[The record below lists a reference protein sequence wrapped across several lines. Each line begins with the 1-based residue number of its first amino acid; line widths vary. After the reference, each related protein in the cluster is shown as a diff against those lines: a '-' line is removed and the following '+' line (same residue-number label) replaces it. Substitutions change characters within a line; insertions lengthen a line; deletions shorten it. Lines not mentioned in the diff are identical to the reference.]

1 MKRIIYFFAFALIL
15 GAYGR
20 AYAQID
26 SITTTCNSAIIYFDS
41 DFDTSQV
48 DISVFRD
55 TLIFEENFDNF
66 LSTQVNNSTPIGAA
80 GSLVTIPRSLT
91 QFPGCRAM
99 NLKVADS
106 GWYITG
112 GDSATFA
119 TPKMNIPQG
128 SIVKM
133 KVSPKSNSVRYVLIN
148 GVTDTIKK
156 HQDTISTILQSNCD
170 EVIIKKYNNSNI
182 TIDSLRIIT
191 PRQEIA
197 ETDRNRRGG
206 NLEIRNLSP
215 NTKYYIELSAK
226 QNAVSEQRNA
236 VSSAQKGVSATYCF
250 STLSKKEKVSS
261 QIESSNSV
269 KIAWTNSSGANP
281 TSLSLYKIENAADDL
296 LFSRIMSKS
305 SGSNFGLEI
314 FNPTG
319 RDICLGDY
327 QVRCFHAGNVT
338 ATGNYNLKY
347 VFSSEDTIH
356 RNDYIMLLGKIQ
368 ELSNYDNVCFP
379 TNNSNNAILAGND
392 GFILLKKDILGNYK
406 DTIDVFQMLDNSEL
420 QDNIRSFANTIL
432 TRKPTITNGVK
443 HNPTSIIPT
452 FGSQES
458 EWNSI
463 AFNADSLNSITFR
476 HKLNNPVTYT
486 LVGEGDYS
494 LNPGTC
500 ELLLTNLVAQSK
512 YLCILKSDSDTLAT
526 YTFSTGEIIESTTS
540 GDWNNVWGGNTI
552 PKECDK
558 VVVKKGHRVSVPEGC
573 VAKCSQLVLQEDYS
587 TAIMDA
593 NKSELN
599 IEGVLS
605 FDKAEVQ
612 ASFAKY
618 TDSTNGWNLF
628 GVPIDVRHCL
638 RKDIGDAFQRGDNDD
653 LYYLNEERCAW
664 IPYFEDMEDSNFFT
678 NSHGYLVAYHD
689 DKTLSFKGDLFLED
703 SLVLLS
709 NASFNAD
716 KYRGYHLVC
725 NPYPFSVNLNNFT
738 RNNVGGMWLL
748 NPSNGGYTPADHNSV
763 ESFVVP
769 PFSGVMTKVDSS
781 ENRLI
786 VKKNAASQTS
796 AKSVGR
802 KVEALKFKLN
812 SLGGD
817 DELRFYFRPE
827 ATNGYDSY
835 DTYKMFSVGSAPDLY
850 CSADM
855 GDLSVVAL
863 PYFEDSLHLQ
873 INLSA
878 KSSREMS
885 LYLYY
890 IDDVFE
896 SVELYDKKGEKL
908 YDFTKDSVY
917 VLNYN
922 VAEGVLT
929 YDLRLKHKPS
939 TFDKDDNEELK
950 FVQSRNRV
958 TITYPE
964 IIDEVTVYDASGKE
978 VVKTNERAFVLPNY
992 GCFVA
997 KVKSKGREFSTKLI
1011 GM

>member
-1 MKRIIYFFAFALIL
+1 MKRIIYFFAFALIW

-26 SITTTCNSAIIYFDS
+26 SITTTCNSAIIYFNS

-48 DISVFRD
+48 NISVFRD

-66 LSTQVNNSTPIGAA
+66 LSTQVTNVTPIGAA

-91 QFPGCRAM
+91 QFPDCRAM

-106 GWYITG
+106 GWCIIG
-112 GDSATFA
+112 ENSATFA

-133 KVSPKSNSVRYVLIN
+133 KVSPKSVRYVLIN
-148 GVTDTIKK
+148 GVTNTIQE
-156 HQDTISTILQSNCD
+156 QDAISTILQSNCD
-170 EVIIKKYNNSNI
+170 EVIVKRYNSNK
-182 TIDSLRIIT
+182 TLYIDSLRIIT

-236 VSSAQKGVSATYCF
+236 VSSAQKGVSTTYCF

-296 LFSRIMSKS
+296 LFSRIVSAPS
-305 SGSNFGLEI
+305 TFGLEI

-327 QVRCFHAGNVT
+327 QVGLFNNGNTDETGVN
-338 ATGNYNLKY
+338 ATIRYK
-347 VFSSEDTIH
+347 FSERDTIY
-356 RNDYIMLLGKIQ
+356 RDSYIMILKRLNG
-368 ELSNYDNVCFP
+368 LTDYAFPCFP
-379 TNNSNNAILAGND
+379 IVNGYCNTAGDDAFTLFKRDVN
-392 GFILLKKDILGNYK
+392 GNYK
-406 DTIDVFQMLDNSEL
+406 DTIDLFQKLYSTNGTIPVNYQNKIL
-420 QDNIRSFANTIL
+420 IRKPNIRS
-432 TRKPTITNGVK
+432 GVK
-443 HNPTSIIPT
+443 SNPQNVDNILV
-452 FGSQES
+452 
-458 EWNSI
+458 EWNINDFTSDNI
-463 AFNADSLNSITFR
+463 DFNSLQHCLSAPLRYDSIT
-476 HKLNNPVTYT
+476 TYP
-486 LVGEGDYS
+486 

-500 ELLLTNLVAQSK
+500 ELLLTNLDAQSK

-618 TDSTNGWNLF
+618 TDNTNGWNLF

-653 LYYLNEERCAW
+653 LYYLNEERYAW

-716 KYRGYHLVC
+716 KGQGYHLVC

-738 RNNVGGMWLL
+738 RNNVRGMWLL
-748 NPSNGGYTPADHNSV
+748 NPSNGGYTPADYNSV

-781 ENRLI
+781 ENRLT

-939 TFDKDDNEELK
+939 TFYKDDNEELK

-964 IIDEVTVYDASGKE
+964 IIDEVSVYDASGKE

>member
-20 AYAQID
+20 TYAQID

-66 LSTQVNNSTPIGAA
+66 LSTQVTNVTPIGAA

-182 TIDSLRIIT
+182 TIDSLRITT

-236 VSSAQKGVSATYCF
+236 VSAAQKGVSTNYCF

-296 LFSRIMSKS
+296 LFSRIVSAPS
-305 SGSNFGLEI
+305 TFGLEI

-356 RNDYIMLLGKIQ
+356 RNDYIMLLGTIK

-392 GFILLKKDILGNYK
+392 GFILLKKDILGNYR
-406 DTIDVFQMLDNSEL
+406 DTIDVFQKLSTTTNVEV
-420 QDNIRSFANTIL
+420 NIREYDNTIL

-558 VVVKKGHRVSVPEGC
+558 VVVKKGHRVYVPEGC

-628 GVPIDVRHCL
+628 GVPIDFRHCL

-653 LYYLNEERCAW
+653 LYYLNEERYAW

-738 RNNVGGMWLL
+738 CNNVGGMWLL

-769 PFSGVMTKVDSS
+769 PFSGVMTKVESS
-781 ENRLI
+781 ENRLT

-812 SLGGD
+812 SIGGD

-835 DTYKMFSVGSAPDLY
+835 DTYKMFSIGSAPDLY

>member
-66 LSTQVNNSTPIGAA
+66 LSSQVNNSTLIGAA
-80 GSLVTIPRSLT
+80 GSLVIIPRSLT

-156 HQDTISTILQSNCD
+156 QQNTISTILQSNCD
-170 EVIIKKYNNSNI
+170 EVIIKRYNSSTI

-236 VSSAQKGVSATYCF
+236 VSSAQKGVLATYCF

-296 LFSRIMSKS
+296 LFSRIVSAS
-305 SGSNFGLEI
+305 STFGLEI

-327 QVRCFHAGNVT
+327 QVRCFHAGNVN
-338 ATGNYNLKY
+338 AAENYNLQY
-347 VFSSEDTIH
+347 VFSNEDTIH

-379 TNNSNNAILAGND
+379 TGNINNAILAGND
-392 GFILLKKDILGNYK
+392 AYVLLKKDILGNYR
-406 DTIDVFQMLDNSEL
+406 DTIDVFQKLSTTTNVEV
-420 QDNIRSFANTIL
+420 NIREYDNTIL

-476 HKLNNPVTYT
+476 HKLNNPITYT
-486 LVGEGDYS
+486 LVGEGDYP
-494 LNPGTC
+494 LNSGTC

-526 YTFSTGEIIESTTS
+526 YTFSTGKIIESTMS
-540 GDWNNVWGGNTI
+540 GNWNNVWTGGVI

-573 VAKCSQLVLQEDYS
+573 VAKCSHLVLQEDYS
-587 TAIMDA
+587 TANMDD

-618 TDSTNGWNLF
+618 TANNNGWNLF
-628 GVPIDVRHCL
+628 GVPIDVRSCS
-638 RKDIGDAFQRGDNDD
+638 REDIANAFQRGDTDD
-653 LYYLNEERCAW
+653 LYYLNEERYAW
-664 IPYFEDMEDSNFFT
+664 IPYFEDLEDSNFFT

-703 SLVLLS
+703 SLVLLN
-709 NASFNAD
+709 NASYNDD
-716 KYRGYHLVC
+716 KGQGYHLVC
-725 NPYPFSVNLNNFT
+725 NPYPFSVSLDNFT

-748 NPSNGGYTPADHNSV
+748 DPASGGYTPADYNSA

-769 PFSGVMTKVDSS
+769 PFSGVMTKVNSG
-781 ENRLI
+781 ENRLV
-786 VKKNAASQTS
+786 VKKNASSQAS
-796 AKSVGR
+796 AKSAGG
-802 KVEALKFKLN
+802 KVEALKFRLN
-812 SLGGD
+812 SLGGS
-817 DELRFYFRPE
+817 DELRFYFRNE
-827 ATNGYDSY
+827 ATNAYDSY
-835 DTYKMFSVGSAPDLY
+835 DTYKMFSIGSAPDLY
-850 CSADM
+850 CSTDM
-855 GDLSVVAL
+855 EDLSIVAL
-863 PYFEDSLHLQ
+863 PCFEDTLHLQ

-878 KSSREMS
+878 KSDREMS

-896 SVELYDKKGEKL
+896 SVELYDKTGEL
-908 YDFTKDSVY
+908 VSDFAKDSVS

-922 VAEGVLT
+922 VAEGVST
-929 YDLRLKHKPS
+929 YDLRLKHKPT
-939 TFDKDDNEELK
+939 TFDQGDNEELR
-950 FVQSRNRV
+950 FVQEQNRV

>member
-99 NLKVADS
+99 NLKVAEVNGNDMALL
-106 GWYITG
+106 YN
-112 GDSATFA
+112 AKFA
-119 TPKMNIPQG
+119 TPHL
-128 SIVKM
+128 IVPAQSVLEM
-133 KVSPKSNSVRYVLIN
+133 KVLNKSTKTRSVKINSSTYFIPSA
-148 GVTDTIKK
+148 TKK
-156 HQDTISTILQSNCD
+156 SITHQFDNECD
-170 EVIIKKYNNSNI
+170 NVVIEINSN
-182 TIDSLRIIT
+182 TLYIDSLRIIT

-197 ETDRNRRGG
+197 ETDRNHRGG

-226 QNAVSEQRNA
+226 QNA

-327 QVRCFHAGNVT
+327 QVGLFNNGNT
-338 ATGNYNLKY
+338 DATGVNATIRYK
-347 VFSSEDTIH
+347 FSERDTIY
-356 RNDYIMLLGKIQ
+356 RDSYIMILKRLNG
-368 ELSNYDNVCFP
+368 LTDYAFPCFP
-379 TNNSNNAILAGND
+379 IVNGYCNTAGDDAFTLFKRDVN
-392 GFILLKKDILGNYK
+392 GNYK
-406 DTIDVFQMLDNSEL
+406 DTIDLFQKLYSTNGTIPVNYQNKIL
-420 QDNIRSFANTIL
+420 IRKPNIRS
-432 TRKPTITNGVK
+432 GVK
-443 HNPTSIIPT
+443 SNPQNVYNILV
-452 FGSQES
+452 
-458 EWNSI
+458 EWNINDFTSDNI
-463 AFNADSLNSITFR
+463 DFNSLQHCLSDPLRYDSIT
-476 HKLNNPVTYT
+476 TYP
-486 LVGEGDYS
+486 LDS
-494 LNPGTC
+494 GTC

-618 TDSTNGWNLF
+618 TDNTNGWNLF

-653 LYYLNEERCAW
+653 LYYLNEERYAW

-709 NASFNAD
+709 NASFNPD
-716 KYRGYHLVC
+716 KGQGYHLVC
-725 NPYPFSVNLNNFT
+725 NPYPFSVNLNNFIC
-738 RNNVGGMWLL
+738 NNVGGMWLL
-748 NPSNGGYTPADHNSV
+748 NPSNGGYTPTDYNSV

-781 ENRLI
+781 ENRLT

-835 DTYKMFSVGSAPDLY
+835 DTYKMFSIGSAPDLY

>member
-26 SITTTCNSAIIYFDS
+26 SITTTCNSAIIYFNS

-66 LSTQVNNSTPIGAA
+66 LSTQVNNATPIGAA

-99 NLKVADS
+99 NLKVTEVNGNDMALL
-106 GWYITG
+106 YN
-112 GDSATFA
+112 AKFA
-119 TPKMNIPQG
+119 TPHL
-128 SIVKM
+128 IVPAQSVLEM
-133 KVSPKSNSVRYVLIN
+133 KVLNKSTKTSSVKINSSTYFIPSA
-148 GVTDTIKK
+148 TKK
-156 HQDTISTILQSNCD
+156 SITHQFDNECD
-170 EVIIKKYNNSNI
+170 NVVIEINSN
-182 TIDSLRIIT
+182 TLYIDSLRIIT

-197 ETDRNRRGG
+197 ETDRNHRGG

-236 VSSAQKGVSATYCF
+236 VSSAQKGVSTTYCF

-327 QVRCFHAGNVT
+327 QVGLFHNGNT
-338 ATGNYNLKY
+338 DATGVNATIRYK
-347 VFSSEDTIH
+347 FSERDTIY
-356 RNDYIMLLGKIQ
+356 RDSYIMILKGLNG
-368 ELSNYDNVCFP
+368 LTDYAFPCFP
-379 TNNSNNAILAGND
+379 IVNGYCNTAGDDAFTLFKRDVN
-392 GFILLKKDILGNYK
+392 GNYK
-406 DTIDVFQMLDNSEL
+406 DTIDLFQKLYSTNGTIPVNYQNKIL
-420 QDNIRSFANTIL
+420 IRKPNIRS
-432 TRKPTITNGVK
+432 GVK
-443 HNPTSIIPT
+443 SNPQNVDNILV
-452 FGSQES
+452 
-458 EWNSI
+458 EWNINDFTSDNI
-463 AFNADSLNSITFR
+463 DFNSLQHCLSDPLRYDSIT
-476 HKLNNPVTYT
+476 T
-486 LVGEGDYS
+486 YS
-494 LNPGTC
+494 LDSGTC
-500 ELLLTNLVAQSK
+500 ELLLTNLDAQSK

-618 TDSTNGWNLF
+618 TDNTNGWNLF

-653 LYYLNEERCAW
+653 LYYLNEERYAW

-716 KYRGYHLVC
+716 KGRGYHLVC
-725 NPYPFSVNLNNFT
+725 NPYPFSINLNNFT
-738 RNNVGGMWLL
+738 CNNVEGMWLL

-769 PFSGVMTKVDSS
+769 PFSGVMTKVESS
-781 ENRLI
+781 ENRLT
-786 VKKNAASQTS
+786 VNKNAVSQTS

-812 SLGGD
+812 SIGGD

-835 DTYKMFSVGSAPDLY
+835 DTYKMFSIGSAPDLY

-890 IDDVFE
+890 IDGVFE

-922 VAEGVLT
+922 VAEGLLT

>member
-1 MKRIIYFFAFALIL
+1 
-15 GAYGR
+15 
-20 AYAQID
+20 
-26 SITTTCNSAIIYFDS
+26 
-41 DFDTSQV
+41 
-48 DISVFRD
+48 
-55 TLIFEENFDNF
+55 
-66 LSTQVNNSTPIGAA
+66 
-80 GSLVTIPRSLT
+80 
-91 QFPGCRAM
+91 
-99 NLKVADS
+99 
-106 GWYITG
+106 
-112 GDSATFA
+112 
-119 TPKMNIPQG
+119 
-128 SIVKM
+128 
-133 KVSPKSNSVRYVLIN
+133 
-148 GVTDTIKK
+148 
-156 HQDTISTILQSNCD
+156 
-170 EVIIKKYNNSNI
+170 
-182 TIDSLRIIT
+182 
-191 PRQEIA
+191 
-197 ETDRNRRGG
+197 
-206 NLEIRNLSP
+206 
-215 NTKYYIELSAK
+215 
-226 QNAVSEQRNA
+226 
-236 VSSAQKGVSATYCF
+236 
-250 STLSKKEKVSS
+250 
-261 QIESSNSV
+261 
-269 KIAWTNSSGANP
+269 
-281 TSLSLYKIENAADDL
+281 
-296 LFSRIMSKS
+296 
-305 SGSNFGLEI
+305 
-314 FNPTG
+314 
-319 RDICLGDY
+319 
-327 QVRCFHAGNVT
+327 
-338 ATGNYNLKY
+338 
-347 VFSSEDTIH
+347 
-356 RNDYIMLLGKIQ
+356 
-368 ELSNYDNVCFP
+368 
-379 TNNSNNAILAGND
+379 
-392 GFILLKKDILGNYK
+392 
-406 DTIDVFQMLDNSEL
+406 
-420 QDNIRSFANTIL
+420 
-432 TRKPTITNGVK
+432 
-443 HNPTSIIPT
+443 
-452 FGSQES
+452 
-458 EWNSI
+458 
-463 AFNADSLNSITFR
+463 
-476 HKLNNPVTYT
+476 
-486 LVGEGDYS
+486 
-494 LNPGTC
+494 
-500 ELLLTNLVAQSK
+500 
-512 YLCILKSDSDTLAT
+512 
-526 YTFSTGEIIESTTS
+526 
-540 GDWNNVWGGNTI
+540 GNTI

-618 TDSTNGWNLF
+618 TDNTNGWNLF

-653 LYYLNEERCAW
+653 LYYLNEERYAW

-716 KYRGYHLVC
+716 KGRGYHLVC

-748 NPSNGGYTPADHNSV
+748 NPSNGGYTPADYNFV

-781 ENRLI
+781 ENKLT

-812 SLGGD
+812 SIGGD

>member
-1 MKRIIYFFAFALIL
+1 M
-15 GAYGR
+15 
-20 AYAQID
+20 
-26 SITTTCNSAIIYFDS
+26 
-41 DFDTSQV
+41 
-48 DISVFRD
+48 
-55 TLIFEENFDNF
+55 
-66 LSTQVNNSTPIGAA
+66 
-80 GSLVTIPRSLT
+80 
-91 QFPGCRAM
+91 
-99 NLKVADS
+99 
-106 GWYITG
+106 
-112 GDSATFA
+112 
-119 TPKMNIPQG
+119 
-128 SIVKM
+128 
-133 KVSPKSNSVRYVLIN
+133 
-148 GVTDTIKK
+148 
-156 HQDTISTILQSNCD
+156 
-170 EVIIKKYNNSNI
+170 
-182 TIDSLRIIT
+182 
-191 PRQEIA
+191 
-197 ETDRNRRGG
+197 
-206 NLEIRNLSP
+206 EIRNLSP

-236 VSSAQKGVSATYCF
+236 VSAAQKGVSTIYCF

-296 LFSRIMSKS
+296 LFSRIVSAS
-305 SGSNFGLEI
+305 STFGLEI

-368 ELSNYDNVCFP
+368 ELNNYDNVCFP
-379 TNNSNNAILAGND
+379 TDNSNSAILGGND
-392 GFILLKKDILGNYK
+392 GFILLKKDILGNYR
-406 DTIDVFQMLDNSEL
+406 DTIDVFQKLSTTTNVTT
-420 QDNIRSFANTIL
+420 NIREYKNTIL
-432 TRKPTITNGVK
+432 TRKPNITNGVK

-452 FGSQES
+452 FGSQKS

-486 LVGEGDYS
+486 LVGEGDYP
-494 LNPGTC
+494 LNSGTC
-500 ELLLTNLVAQSK
+500 ELLLTNLDAQSK
-512 YLCILKSDSDTLAT
+512 YLCILKSGSDTLAT
-526 YTFSTGEIIESTTS
+526 YTFSTGKIIESTTS
-540 GDWNNVWGGNTI
+540 GDWNNVWSEGVI

-573 VAKCSQLVLQEDYS
+573 VAKCSHLVLQEDYS
-587 TAIMDA
+587 TASMDD

-618 TDSTNGWNLF
+618 TTNTNGWNLF
-628 GVPIDVRHCL
+628 GVPIDVRSCS
-638 RKDIGDAFQRGDNDD
+638 REDIANAFQRGDTDD
-653 LYYLNEERCAW
+653 LYYLNEERYAW
-664 IPYFEDMEDSNFFT
+664 IPYFEDLEDSNFFT

-703 SLVLLS
+703 SLVLLN
-709 NASFNAD
+709 NASYNAD
-716 KYRGYHLVC
+716 KGQGYHLVC

-748 NPSNGGYTPADHNSV
+748 NPSNGGYTAADYNSV

-781 ENRLI
+781 KNRLT

-850 CSADM
+850 CSANM

-896 SVELYDKKGEKL
+896 SVELYDKTGEKL

-922 VAEGVLT
+922 VAEGLLT

-964 IIDEVTVYDASGKE
+964 IIDEVSVYDASGKE

>member
-41 DFDTSQV
+41 NFDTSQV

-66 LSTQVNNSTPIGAA
+66 LSTQLNNSTPIGAA

-106 GWYITG
+106 GWCIIEES
-112 GDSATFA
+112 SATFA

-133 KVSPKSNSVRYVLIN
+133 KVSPDSESVRYVLIN
-148 GVTDTIKK
+148 GVTDTIQEG
-156 HQDTISTILQSNCD
+156 QDTISTILQSNCD
-170 EVIIKKYNNSNI
+170 EVIIKRYNSSNI
-182 TIDSLRIIT
+182 TIDSLRIIS

-296 LFSRIMSKS
+296 LFSRIVSAS
-305 SGSNFGLEI
+305 STFGLEI

-327 QVRCFHAGNVT
+327 QVRCFHAGNVN
-338 ATGNYNLKY
+338 AAENYNLKY
-347 VFSSEDTIH
+347 VFSNEDTIH

-379 TNNSNNAILAGND
+379 TGNINNAILGGND
-392 GFILLKKDILGNYK
+392 AYILLKKDILGNYR
-406 DTIDVFQMLDNSEL
+406 DTIDVFQKLSTTTNVDV
-420 QDNIRSFANTIL
+420 NIRKYDNTIL
-432 TRKPTITNGVK
+432 TRKPNITNGVK
-443 HNPTSIIPT
+443 HNPTSIIPMFKKT
-452 FGSQES
+452 TS
-458 EWNSI
+458 EWDSI
-463 AFNADSLNSITFR
+463 KFNAGNLNSITFR
-476 HKLNNPVTYT
+476 HKLNNPITYT

-500 ELLLTNLVAQSK
+500 ELLLTNLDAQSK

-540 GDWNNVWGGNTI
+540 GDWNNIWGGNTI

-587 TAIMDA
+587 TAIMDT

-653 LYYLNEERCAW
+653 LYYLNEERYAW

-716 KYRGYHLVC
+716 KGQGYHLVC

-748 NPSNGGYTPADHNSV
+748 DPSNGGYTPTDHNSV

-850 CSADM
+850 CSANM
-855 GDLSVVAL
+855 RDLSVVAL

-939 TFDKDDNEELK
+939 IFDKYDNEELK

>member
-66 LSTQVNNSTPIGAA
+66 LSSQVNNSTLIGAA

-99 NLKVADS
+99 NLKVAEVNGNDMALLS
-106 GWYITG
+106 N
-112 GDSATFA
+112 AKFA
-119 TPKMNIPQG
+119 TPHL
-128 SIVKM
+128 IVPAQSVLEM
-133 KVSPKSNSVRYVLIN
+133 KVQSDNTNSVKIN
-148 GVTDTIKK
+148 SSTYSITSDTKSIT
-156 HQDTISTILQSNCD
+156 HPFDNECD
-170 EVIIKKYNNSNI
+170 SVVIERHSSYNLY
-182 TIDSLRIIT
+182 IDSLRIIS

-236 VSSAQKGVSATYCF
+236 VSSAQKGVSTIYCF

-296 LFSRIMSKS
+296 LFSRIVSAS
-305 SGSNFGLEI
+305 STFGLEI

-368 ELSNYDNVCFP
+368 ELNNYDNVCFP
-379 TNNSNNAILAGND
+379 TDNSNSAILGGND
-392 GFILLKKDILGNYK
+392 GFILLKKDILGNYR
-406 DTIDVFQMLDNSEL
+406 DTIDVFQKLSTTTNVEV
-420 QDNIRSFANTIL
+420 NIREYKNTIL
-432 TRKPTITNGVK
+432 TRKPNITNGVK

-452 FGSQES
+452 FGSQKS

-463 AFNADSLNSITFR
+463 AFKADNLNSITFR
-476 HKLNNPVTYT
+476 HKLNNPITYT

-494 LNPGTC
+494 LNSGTC
-500 ELLLTNLVAQSK
+500 ELLLTDLATQSK

-618 TDSTNGWNLF
+618 TDNTNGWNLF

-653 LYYLNEERCAW
+653 LYYLNEERYAW

-709 NASFNAD
+709 NASFNAS
-716 KYRGYHLVC
+716 KGQGYHLVC

-748 NPSNGGYTPADHNSV
+748 DPSNGGYTAADYNSV

-769 PFSGVMTKVDSS
+769 PFSGVMTKVNSS
-781 ENRLI
+781 ENRLT
-786 VKKNAASQTS
+786 VNKNAASQTS

-835 DTYKMFSVGSAPDLY
+835 DTYKMFSIGSAPDLY

-950 FVQSRNRV
+950 FVQSRNKV

-964 IIDEVTVYDASGKE
+964 IIDEVSVYDASGKE

>member
-26 SITTTCNSAIIYFDS
+26 SITTTCNSAIIYFNS

-66 LSTQVNNSTPIGAA
+66 LSTQVTNATPIGAA

-99 NLKVADS
+99 NLKVEEVNGNDMAFLS
-106 GWYITG
+106 N
-112 GDSATFA
+112 AKFA
-119 TPKMNIPQG
+119 TPHL
-128 SIVKM
+128 IVPAQSVLEM
-133 KVSPKSNSVRYVLIN
+133 KV
-148 GVTDTIKK
+148 
-156 HQDTISTILQSNCD
+156 QSN
-170 EVIIKKYNNSNI
+170 YNNSIQINNI
-182 TIDSLRIIT
+182 TYSNTKYTNKITHQFNNECDSVVIEGHSSYNLYIDSLRIIS

-236 VSSAQKGVSATYCF
+236 VSSAQKGVSTTYCF

-296 LFSRIMSKS
+296 LFSRIVSAS
-305 SGSNFGLEI
+305 STFGLEI

-327 QVRCFHAGNVT
+327 QVGLFHNGNT
-338 ATGNYNLKY
+338 DATGVNATIRYK
-347 VFSSEDTIH
+347 FSERDTIY
-356 RNDYIMLLGKIQ
+356 RDSYIMILKRLNG
-368 ELSNYDNVCFP
+368 LTDYAFPCFP
-379 TNNSNNAILAGND
+379 IVNGYCNTAGDDAFTLFKRDVN
-392 GFILLKKDILGNYK
+392 GNYK
-406 DTIDVFQMLDNSEL
+406 DTIDLFQKLYSTNGTIPVNYQNKIL
-420 QDNIRSFANTIL
+420 IRKPNIRS
-432 TRKPTITNGVK
+432 GVK
-443 HNPTSIIPT
+443 SNPQNVDNILV
-452 FGSQES
+452 
-458 EWNSI
+458 EWNINDFTSDNIDFNSLQHCLSAPLRYDSI
-463 AFNADSLNSITFR
+463 TTYPLNSGTF
-476 HKLNNPVTYT
+476 
-486 LVGEGDYS
+486 
-494 LNPGTC
+494 
-500 ELLLTNLVAQSK
+500 ELLLTDLAAQSK

-618 TDSTNGWNLF
+618 TDNTNGWNLF

-653 LYYLNEERCAW
+653 LYYLNEERSAW

-703 SLVLLS
+703 SLVLLN

-716 KYRGYHLVC
+716 KGQGYHLVC
-725 NPYPFSVNLNNFT
+725 NPYPFSVNLNNFIC
-738 RNNVGGMWLL
+738 NNVGGMWLL
-748 NPSNGGYTPADHNSV
+748 NPSSGGYTPTDHNSA

-769 PFSGVMTKVDSS
+769 PFSGVMTKAESS

-835 DTYKMFSVGSAPDLY
+835 DTYKMFSIGSAPDLY

>member
-99 NLKVADS
+99 NLKVEEVNGNDMALL
-106 GWYITG
+106 YN
-112 GDSATFA
+112 AKFA
-119 TPKMNIPQG
+119 TPHL
-128 SIVKM
+128 IVPAQSVLEM
-133 KVSPKSNSVRYVLIN
+133 KVQSIKTNSVKIN
-148 GVTDTIKK
+148 SSTYSIPSATKK
-156 HQDTISTILQSNCD
+156 SITHQFNNECD
-170 EVIIKKYNNSNI
+170 SVVIEGHSSHNLY
-182 TIDSLRIIT
+182 IDSLRIIT

-236 VSSAQKGVSATYCF
+236 VSSAQKGVSTTYCF

-296 LFSRIMSKS
+296 LFSRIVSAS
-305 SGSNFGLEI
+305 STFGLEI

-327 QVRCFHAGNVT
+327 QVGLFNNGNT
-338 ATGNYNLKY
+338 DATGVNATIRYK
-347 VFSSEDTIH
+347 FSERDTIY
-356 RNDYIMLLGKIQ
+356 RDSYIMILKRLNG
-368 ELSNYDNVCFP
+368 LTDYAFPCFP
-379 TNNSNNAILAGND
+379 IVNGYCNTAGDDAFTLFKRDVN
-392 GFILLKKDILGNYK
+392 GNYK
-406 DTIDVFQMLDNSEL
+406 DTIDLFQKLYSTNGTIPVNYQNKIL
-420 QDNIRSFANTIL
+420 IRKPNIRSGVTSNPQNVDNIL
-432 TRKPTITNGVK
+432 A
-443 HNPTSIIPT
+443 
-452 FGSQES
+452 
-458 EWNSI
+458 EWNINDFTSDNIDFNSLQHCLSAPLRYDSI
-463 AFNADSLNSITFR
+463 TTYSLNS
-476 HKLNNPVTYT
+476 
-486 LVGEGDYS
+486 
-494 LNPGTC
+494 GTC
-500 ELLLTNLVAQSK
+500 ELLLTDLATQSK

-618 TDSTNGWNLF
+618 TDNTNGWNLF

-653 LYYLNEERCAW
+653 LYYLNEERYAW

-716 KYRGYHLVC
+716 KGQGYHLVC

-748 NPSNGGYTPADHNSV
+748 NPSNGGYTPTDHNSV

-781 ENRLI
+781 ENRLT

-835 DTYKMFSVGSAPDLY
+835 DTYKMFSIGSAPDLY

>member
-26 SITTTCNSAIIYFDS
+26 SITTACNSAIIYFDS
-41 DFDTSQV
+41 NFDASQT

-106 GWYITG
+106 GWCIIEEN
-112 GDSATFA
+112 SATFA

-133 KVSPKSNSVRYVLIN
+133 KVSPNSSSKQYVLIN
-148 GVTDTIKK
+148 GVRDTIQKK
-156 HQDTISTILQSNCD
+156 QDTISNILQSNCD
-170 EVIIKKYNNSNI
+170 EVIIKYSNKAI
-182 TIDSLRIIT
+182 YIDSLRIIS

-197 ETDRNRRGG
+197 EDDRNLRGG
-206 NLEIRNLSP
+206 NLELQNLSP

-236 VSSAQKGVSATYCF
+236 VSSEQKGVLATYCF

-261 QIESSNSV
+261 QIESPTSV
-269 KIAWTNSSGANP
+269 RLAWTNSSGANP
-281 TSLSLYKIENAADDL
+281 TSMSLYKIENAADDL
-296 LFSRIMSKS
+296 LFSRIMTKS

-327 QVRCFHAGNVT
+327 QVGLFDNGNT
-338 ATGNYNLKY
+338 NATGTYYTLRYK
-347 VFSSEDTIH
+347 FSEKDTIY
-356 RNDYIMLLGKIQ
+356 RDSYVMILKTLTGLTDYAFT
-368 ELSNYDNVCFP
+368 CFP
-379 TNNSNNAILAGND
+379 IISGICNAGGND
-392 GFILLKKDILGNYK
+392 AFALFKRDTNGDYK
-406 DTIDVFQMLDNSEL
+406 DTIDLFQKLYSTNGTIPANYQNKILIRNPDIISGVKSNP
-420 QDNIRSFANTIL
+420 QNVDNIL
-432 TRKPTITNGVK
+432 
-443 HNPTSIIPT
+443 
-452 FGSQES
+452 S
-458 EWNSI
+458 EWNITDFTSDNIDFNSLQHCLSSPLRYDSI
-463 AFNADSLNSITFR
+463 RS
-476 HKLNNPVTYT
+476 
-486 LVGEGDYS
+486 YS
-494 LNPGTC
+494 LGSETC
-500 ELLLTNLVAQSK
+500 ELLLSDLSPQSK
-512 YLCILKSDSDTLAT
+512 YLCILKSGSDTLAT
-526 YTFSTGEIIESTTS
+526 YTFSTGKIIESTTS
-540 GDWNNVWGGNTI
+540 GDWNNVWSEGVI

-573 VAKCSQLVLQEDYS
+573 VAKCSHLVLQEDYS
-587 TAIMDA
+587 TASMDD

-618 TDSTNGWNLF
+618 TTNTNGWNLF
-628 GVPIDVRHCL
+628 GVPIDVRSCS
-638 RKDIGDAFQRGDNDD
+638 REDIANAFQRGDTDD
-653 LYYLNEERCAW
+653 LYYLNEERYAW
-664 IPYFEDMEDSNFFT
+664 IPYFEDLEDSNFFT

-703 SLVLLS
+703 SLVLLN
-709 NASFNAD
+709 NASYNAD
-716 KYRGYHLVC
+716 KGQGYHLVC
-725 NPYPFSVNLNNFT
+725 NPYPFSVSLDNFT

-748 NPSNGGYTPADHNSV
+748 DPSSGGYTPTDYNSV

-769 PFSGVMTKVDSS
+769 PFSGVMTKVNNG
-781 ENRLI
+781 ENRLM

-796 AKSVGR
+796 AKSTGR
-802 KVEALKFKLN
+802 KVEALKFRLN
-812 SLGGD
+812 SLGGS

-827 ATNGYDSY
+827 AINGYDSY
-835 DTYKMFSVGSAPDLY
+835 DTYKMFSIGSAPDLY
-850 CSADM
+850 CSTDM
-855 GDLSVVAL
+855 EDLSVVAL
-863 PYFEDSLHLQ
+863 PCFEDTLHLQ

-878 KSSREMS
+878 KSDREMS

-896 SVELYDKKGEKL
+896 SVELYDKTGEL
-908 YDFTKDSVY
+908 VSDFAKDSVY
-917 VLNYN
+917 VLDYN
-922 VAEGVLT
+922 VAEGVST

-939 TFDKDDNEELK
+939 TFYKDDNEELK

-964 IIDEVTVYDASGKE
+964 IIDEVSVYDASGKE

>member
-99 NLKVADS
+99 NLKVAEVNGNDMALL
-106 GWYITG
+106 YN
-112 GDSATFA
+112 AKFA
-119 TPKMNIPQG
+119 TPHL
-128 SIVKM
+128 IVPAQSVLEM
-133 KVSPKSNSVRYVLIN
+133 KVQSIKTNSVKIN
-148 GVTDTIKK
+148 S
-156 HQDTISTILQSNCD
+156 STYSITSATKSITHPFDNECD
-170 EVIIKKYNNSNI
+170 SVVIEINSNK
-182 TIDSLRIIT
+182 TLYIDSLRITT

-236 VSSAQKGVSATYCF
+236 VSAAQKGVSATYCF

-327 QVRCFHAGNVT
+327 QVGLFNNGNT
-338 ATGNYNLKY
+338 DATGVNATIRYK
-347 VFSSEDTIH
+347 FSERDTIY
-356 RNDYIMLLGKIQ
+356 RDSYIMILKGLNG
-368 ELSNYDNVCFP
+368 LTDYAFPCFP
-379 TNNSNNAILAGND
+379 IVNGYCNTAGDDAFTLFKRDVN
-392 GFILLKKDILGNYK
+392 GNYK
-406 DTIDVFQMLDNSEL
+406 DTIDLFQKLYSTNGTIPVNYQNKIL
-420 QDNIRSFANTIL
+420 IRKPNIRS
-432 TRKPTITNGVK
+432 GVK
-443 HNPTSIIPT
+443 SNPQNVYNILV
-452 FGSQES
+452 
-458 EWNSI
+458 EWNINDFTSDNI
-463 AFNADSLNSITFR
+463 DFNSLQHCLSAPLRYDSIT
-476 HKLNNPVTYT
+476 TYP
-486 LVGEGDYS
+486 

-653 LYYLNEERCAW
+653 LYYLNEERYAW

-716 KYRGYHLVC
+716 KGRGYHLVC

-748 NPSNGGYTPADHNSV
+748 DPSNGGYTPTDYNSV

-781 ENRLI
+781 ENRLT

-835 DTYKMFSVGSAPDLY
+835 DTYKMFSIGSAPDLY

-939 TFDKDDNEELK
+939 TFDKGDNEELK

>member
-66 LSTQVNNSTPIGAA
+66 LSMQVNNSTPIGAA

-99 NLKVADS
+99 NLKVANS
-106 GWYITG
+106 GWCIIG
-112 GDSATFA
+112 ENSATFA

-148 GVTDTIKK
+148 GVTYKIQKG
-156 HQDTISTILQSNCD
+156 QDTISTILQSNCD
-170 EVIIKKYNNSNI
+170 EVIIERYNSSNI
-182 TIDSLRIIT
+182 TIDSLRIIS

-197 ETDRNRRGG
+197 ETDRNHRGG

-236 VSSAQKGVSATYCF
+236 VSSSQKGVSATYCF

-296 LFSRIMSKS
+296 LFSRIVSAS
-305 SGSNFGLEI
+305 STFGLEI

-327 QVRCFHAGNVT
+327 QVGLFNNGNTDETGVN
-338 ATGNYNLKY
+338 ATIRYK
-347 VFSSEDTIH
+347 FSERDTIY
-356 RNDYIMLLGKIQ
+356 RDSYIMILKRLNG
-368 ELSNYDNVCFP
+368 LTDYAFPCFP
-379 TNNSNNAILAGND
+379 IVNGYCNTAGDDAFTLFKRDVN
-392 GFILLKKDILGNYK
+392 GNYK
-406 DTIDVFQMLDNSEL
+406 DTIDLFQKLYSTNGTIPVNYQNKIL
-420 QDNIRSFANTIL
+420 IRKPNIRSGVTSNPQNVDNIL
-432 TRKPTITNGVK
+432 A
-443 HNPTSIIPT
+443 
-452 FGSQES
+452 
-458 EWNSI
+458 EWNINDFTSDNI
-463 AFNADSLNSITFR
+463 DFNSLQHCLSDPLRYDSIT
-476 HKLNNPVTYT
+476 T
-486 LVGEGDYS
+486 YS
-494 LNPGTC
+494 LDSGTC
-500 ELLLTNLVAQSK
+500 ELLLTNLDAQSK

-540 GDWNNVWGGNTI
+540 GDWNNVWSGNTI

-653 LYYLNEERCAW
+653 LYYLNEERYAW

-703 SLVLLS
+703 SLVLLN

-716 KYRGYHLVC
+716 KGQGYHLVC

-748 NPSNGGYTPADHNSV
+748 NPSNGGYTPADYNFV

-769 PFSGVMTKVDSS
+769 PFSGVMTRVNSS
-781 ENRLI
+781 ENRLM

-835 DTYKMFSVGSAPDLY
+835 DTYKMFSIGSAPDLY
-850 CSADM
+850 CSADI

-978 VVKTNERAFVLPNY
+978 VVKTNERTFVLPNY

>member
-66 LSTQVNNSTPIGAA
+66 LSRQVTNATPIGAA

-99 NLKVADS
+99 NLKVTEVNGNDMALLS
-106 GWYITG
+106 N
-112 GDSATFA
+112 AKFA
-119 TPKMNIPQG
+119 TPHL
-128 SIVKM
+128 IVPAQSVLEM
-133 KVSPKSNSVRYVLIN
+133 KV
-148 GVTDTIKK
+148 
-156 HQDTISTILQSNCD
+156 QSNY
-170 EVIIKKYNNSNI
+170 KNSIQINNI
-182 TIDSLRIIT
+182 TYSNKKSTKKITHQFNNECDSVVIEGHSSNNLYIDSLRIIS

-197 ETDRNRRGG
+197 ETDRNLRGG
-206 NLEIRNLSP
+206 NLELQNLSP

-236 VSSAQKGVSATYCF
+236 VSSEQKGVLATYCF
-250 STLSKKEKVSS
+250 STRSKKEKVSS
-261 QIESSNSV
+261 QIESSTSV
-269 KIAWTNSSGANP
+269 KLAWTNSSGANP
-281 TSLSLYKIENAADDL
+281 TSMSLYKIENAADDL
-296 LFSRIMSKS
+296 LFSRIVSAS
-305 SGSNFGLEI
+305 STFGLEI

-327 QVRCFHAGNVT
+327 QFIAFNFGYFAT
-338 ATGNYNLKY
+338 TGNNSKLVYS
-347 VFSSEDTIH
+347 FSTQDTIH
-356 RNDYIMLLGKIQ
+356 RDSYTMLLGKIDG
-368 ELSNYDNVCFP
+368 LSNYQNICFP
-379 TNNSNNAILAGND
+379 TGYTNIAILAGND
-392 GFILLKKDILGNYK
+392 AYVLLKKDILGNYK
-406 DTIDVFQMLDNSEL
+406 DTIDVFQMLDNNNEAT
-420 QDNIRSFANTIL
+420 DNIRSFSNIIL
-432 TRKPTITNGVK
+432 TRKPAITNGVK
-443 HNPTSIIPT
+443 HNPTSIIPI
-452 FGSQES
+452 FGTEES
-458 EWNSI
+458 EWDTI
-463 AFNADSLNSITFR
+463 TFNADSLNSITFR

-494 LNPGTC
+494 LGSETC
-500 ELLLTNLVAQSK
+500 ELLLSDLSPQSK
-512 YLCILKSDSDTLAT
+512 YLCILKSGSDTLAT
-526 YTFSTGEIIESTTS
+526 YTFSTGKIIESTMS
-540 GDWNNVWGGNTI
+540 GNWNNVWTGGVI

-573 VAKCSQLVLQEDYS
+573 VAKCSHLVLQEDYS
-587 TAIMDA
+587 TANMDD

-618 TDSTNGWNLF
+618 TANNNGWNLF
-628 GVPIDVRHCL
+628 GVPIDVRSCS
-638 RKDIGDAFQRGDNDD
+638 REDIANAFQRGDTDD
-653 LYYLNEERCAW
+653 LYYLNEERYAW
-664 IPYFEDMEDSNFFT
+664 IPYFEDLEDSNFFT

-703 SLVLLS
+703 SLVLLN
-709 NASFNAD
+709 NASYNDD
-716 KYRGYHLVC
+716 KGQGYHLVC
-725 NPYPFSVNLNNFT
+725 NPYPFSVSLDNFT

-748 NPSNGGYTPADHNSV
+748 NPSNGGYIPADCNSA

-769 PFSGVMTKVDSS
+769 PFSGVMTKVNSS

-835 DTYKMFSVGSAPDLY
+835 DTYKMFSIGSAPDLY

>member
-15 GAYGR
+15 GTYGR

-26 SITTTCNSAIIYFDS
+26 SITTTCNSAIIYFNS

-66 LSTQVNNSTPIGAA
+66 LSTQVTNATPIGAA
-80 GSLVTIPRSLT
+80 GSLVIIPRSLT

-106 GWYITG
+106 GWCIIG
-112 GDSATFA
+112 ENSATFA

-133 KVSPKSNSVRYVLIN
+133 KVSPDSESVRYVLIN
-148 GVTDTIKK
+148 GVTDTIQEG
-156 HQDTISTILQSNCD
+156 QDTISTILQSNCD
-170 EVIIKKYNNSNI
+170 EVIIKKRYNSGTI
-182 TIDSLRIIT
+182 TIDSLRIIS

-236 VSSAQKGVSATYCF
+236 VSSAQKGVLATYCF

-296 LFSRIMSKS
+296 LFSRIVSAPS
-305 SGSNFGLEI
+305 TFGLEI

-327 QVRCFHAGNVT
+327 QFIAFNFGYFASAIKLV
-338 ATGNYNLKY
+338 YS
-347 VFSSEDTIH
+347 FSTQDTIH
-356 RNDYIMLLGKIQ
+356 RDSYIMLLGKIDS
-368 ELSNYDNVCFP
+368 LSNYQNICFP
-379 TNNSNNAILAGND
+379 TINNNAIFAGND

-406 DTIDVFQMLDNSEL
+406 DTIDVFQMLDNSESK
-420 QDNIRSFANTIL
+420 DNIRPFSNTIL
-432 TRKPTITNGVK
+432 TRKPNITNGVK
-443 HNPTSIIPT
+443 HNPTSIIPMFKKT
-452 FGSQES
+452 TS
-458 EWNSI
+458 EWDSI
-463 AFNADSLNSITFR
+463 KFNAGNLNSITFK
-476 HKLNNPVTYT
+476 HKLNNPITYT
-486 LVGEGDYS
+486 LVGEGDYP
-494 LNPGTC
+494 LNSGTC
-500 ELLLTNLVAQSK
+500 ELLLTNLDAQSK
-512 YLCILKSDSDTLAT
+512 YLCILKSGSDTLAT
-526 YTFSTGEIIESTTS
+526 YTFSTGKIIESTMS
-540 GDWNNVWGGNTI
+540 GNWNNVWTGGVI

-573 VAKCSQLVLQEDYS
+573 VAKCSHLVLQEDYS
-587 TAIMDA
+587 TASMDD

-618 TDSTNGWNLF
+618 TANNNGWNLF
-628 GVPIDVRHCL
+628 GVPIDVRSCS
-638 RKDIGDAFQRGDNDD
+638 REDIANAFQRGDTDD
-653 LYYLNEERCAW
+653 LYYLNEERYAW
-664 IPYFEDMEDSNFFT
+664 IPYFEDLEDSNFFT

-689 DKTLSFKGDLFLED
+689 DKTLSFKGDLFLEN
-703 SLVLLS
+703 SLVLLN
-709 NASFNAD
+709 NASYNAD
-716 KYRGYHLVC
+716 KGQGHHLVC
-725 NPYPFSVNLNNFT
+725 NPYPFSVSLDNFT
-738 RNNVGGMWLL
+738 RNNVEGMWLL
-748 NPSNGGYTPADHNSV
+748 DPASGGYTPADYNSV

-769 PFSGVMTKVDSS
+769 PFSGVMTRVNSG
-781 ENRLI
+781 ENRLV
-786 VKKNAASQTS
+786 VKKNASSQAS
-796 AKSVGR
+796 AKSAGG
-802 KVEALKFKLN
+802 KVEALKFRLN
-812 SLGGD
+812 SLGGS

-827 ATNGYDSY
+827 AINGYDSY

-850 CSADM
+850 CSTDM
-855 GDLSVVAL
+855 EDLSVVAL
-863 PYFEDSLHLQ
+863 PCFEDTLHLQ

-878 KSSREMS
+878 KSDREMS

-896 SVELYDKKGEKL
+896 SVELYDKTGEL
-908 YDFTKDSVY
+908 VSDFTKDSVY

-922 VAEGVLT
+922 VVEGVST
-929 YDLRLKHKPS
+929 YDLRLKHKPI
-939 TFDKDDNEELK
+939 TFDQGDNEELR
-950 FVQSRNRV
+950 FVQDQNRV

-964 IIDEVTVYDASGKE
+964 IIDEVLVYDASGKE
-978 VVKTNERAFVLPNY
+978 VVKTNERVFILPNH

-997 KVKSKGREFSTKLI
+997 KARSKGREFSTKLI

>member
-26 SITTTCNSAIIYFDS
+26 SITTTCNSAIIYFNS

-66 LSTQVNNSTPIGAA
+66 LSTQVTNATPIGAA

-99 NLKVADS
+99 NLKVEEVNGNDMAFLS
-106 GWYITG
+106 N
-112 GDSATFA
+112 AKFA
-119 TPKMNIPQG
+119 TPHL
-128 SIVKM
+128 IVPAQSVLEM
-133 KVSPKSNSVRYVLIN
+133 KV
-148 GVTDTIKK
+148 
-156 HQDTISTILQSNCD
+156 QSN
-170 EVIIKKYNNSNI
+170 YNNSIQINNI
-182 TIDSLRIIT
+182 TYSNTKYTNKITHQFNNECDSVVIEGHSSYNLYIDSLRIIS

-197 ETDRNRRGG
+197 ETDRNHRGG

-236 VSSAQKGVSATYCF
+236 VSSAQKGVSTTYCF

-296 LFSRIMSKS
+296 LFSRIVSAS
-305 SGSNFGLEI
+305 STFGLEI

-327 QVRCFHAGNVT
+327 QVGLFHNGNT
-338 ATGNYNLKY
+338 DATGVNATIRYK
-347 VFSSEDTIH
+347 FSERDTIY
-356 RNDYIMLLGKIQ
+356 RDSYIMILKRLNG
-368 ELSNYDNVCFP
+368 LTDYAFPCFP
-379 TNNSNNAILAGND
+379 IVNGYCNTAGDDAFTLFKRDVN
-392 GFILLKKDILGNYK
+392 GNYK
-406 DTIDVFQMLDNSEL
+406 DTIDLFQKLYSTNGTIPVNYQNKIL
-420 QDNIRSFANTIL
+420 IRKPNIRS
-432 TRKPTITNGVK
+432 GVK
-443 HNPTSIIPT
+443 SNPQNVDNILV
-452 FGSQES
+452 
-458 EWNSI
+458 EWNINDFTSDNIDFNSLQHCLSTPMRYDSI
-463 AFNADSLNSITFR
+463 TTYPLNSGTF
-476 HKLNNPVTYT
+476 
-486 LVGEGDYS
+486 
-494 LNPGTC
+494 
-500 ELLLTNLVAQSK
+500 ELLLTDLAAQSK

-618 TDSTNGWNLF
+618 TDNTNGWNLF

-653 LYYLNEERCAW
+653 LYYLNEERSAW

-703 SLVLLS
+703 SLVLLN

-716 KYRGYHLVC
+716 KGQGYHLVC
-725 NPYPFSVNLNNFT
+725 NPYPFSVNLNNFIC
-738 RNNVGGMWLL
+738 NNVGGMWLL
-748 NPSNGGYTPADHNSV
+748 NPSNGGYTPADYNFA

-769 PFSGVMTKVDSS
+769 PFSGVMTKAESS

-835 DTYKMFSVGSAPDLY
+835 DTYKMFSIGSAPDLY

>member
-66 LSTQVNNSTPIGAA
+66 LSTQVTNATPIGAA

-99 NLKVADS
+99 NLKVAEVNGNDMALL
-106 GWYITG
+106 YN
-112 GDSATFA
+112 AKFA
-119 TPKMNIPQG
+119 TPHL
-128 SIVKM
+128 IVPAQSVLEM
-133 KVSPKSNSVRYVLIN
+133 KVQSIKTNSVKIN
-148 GVTDTIKK
+148 SSTYSIPSATKK
-156 HQDTISTILQSNCD
+156 SITHQFNNECD
-170 EVIIKKYNNSNI
+170 SVVIEGHSSHNLY
-182 TIDSLRIIT
+182 IDSLRIIT

-236 VSSAQKGVSATYCF
+236 VSSAQKGVSTTYCF

-261 QIESSNSV
+261 QIENSTSV
-269 KIAWTNSSGANP
+269 RLAWTNSSGANP

-296 LFSRIMSKS
+296 LFSRIVSAPS
-305 SGSNFGLEI
+305 TFGLEI

-327 QVRCFHAGNVT
+327 QVGLFNNGNT
-338 ATGNYNLKY
+338 DATGVNATIRYK
-347 VFSSEDTIH
+347 FSERDTIY
-356 RNDYIMLLGKIQ
+356 RDSYIMILKRLNG
-368 ELSNYDNVCFP
+368 LTDYAFPCFP
-379 TNNSNNAILAGND
+379 IVNGYCNTAGDDAFTLFKRDVN
-392 GFILLKKDILGNYK
+392 GNYK
-406 DTIDVFQMLDNSEL
+406 DTIDLFQKLYSTNGTIPVNYQNKIL
-420 QDNIRSFANTIL
+420 IRKPNIRS
-432 TRKPTITNGVK
+432 GVK
-443 HNPTSIIPT
+443 SNPQNVDNILV
-452 FGSQES
+452 
-458 EWNSI
+458 EWNINDFTSDNI
-463 AFNADSLNSITFR
+463 DFNSLQHCLSAPLRYDSIT
-476 HKLNNPVTYT
+476 T
-486 LVGEGDYS
+486 YS
-494 LNPGTC
+494 LDSGTC
-500 ELLLTNLVAQSK
+500 ELLLTNLDAQSK

-618 TDSTNGWNLF
+618 TDNTNGWNLF

-653 LYYLNEERCAW
+653 LYYLNEERYAW

-703 SLVLLS
+703 SLVLLN

-716 KYRGYHLVC
+716 KGQGYHLVC
-725 NPYPFSVNLNNFT
+725 NPYPFSVNLNNFIC
-738 RNNVGGMWLL
+738 NNVGGMWLL
-748 NPSNGGYTPADHNSV
+748 NPSNGGYTPTDHNSV

-781 ENRLI
+781 ENRLT

-835 DTYKMFSVGSAPDLY
+835 DTYKMFSIGSAPDLY

>member
-41 DFDTSQV
+41 DFDTNQV

-80 GSLVTIPRSLT
+80 GSLVIIPRSLT
-91 QFPGCRAM
+91 QFQGCRAM
-99 NLKVADS
+99 NLKVAEVNGNDMALL
-106 GWYITG
+106 YN
-112 GDSATFA
+112 AKFA
-119 TPKMNIPQG
+119 TPHL
-128 SIVKM
+128 IVPAQSVLEM
-133 KVSPKSNSVRYVLIN
+133 KVQSIKTNSVKIN
-148 GVTDTIKK
+148 S
-156 HQDTISTILQSNCD
+156 STYSITSATKSITHPFDNECD
-170 EVIIKKYNNSNI
+170 SVVIEINSNK
-182 TIDSLRIIT
+182 TLYIDSLRITT

-236 VSSAQKGVSATYCF
+236 VSAAQKGVSATYCF

-261 QIESSNSV
+261 QIENSTSV
-269 KIAWTNSSGANP
+269 RLAWTNSSGANP

-296 LFSRIMSKS
+296 LFSRIVSAPS
-305 SGSNFGLEI
+305 TFGLEI

-327 QVRCFHAGNVT
+327 QVGLFNNGNTDETGVN
-338 ATGNYNLKY
+338 ATIRYK
-347 VFSSEDTIH
+347 FSERDTIY
-356 RNDYIMLLGKIQ
+356 RDSYIMILKRLNG
-368 ELSNYDNVCFP
+368 LTDYAFPCFP
-379 TNNSNNAILAGND
+379 IVNGYCNTAGDDAFTLFKRDVN
-392 GFILLKKDILGNYK
+392 GNYK
-406 DTIDVFQMLDNSEL
+406 DTIDLFQKLYSTNGTIPVNYQNKIL
-420 QDNIRSFANTIL
+420 IRKPNIRS
-432 TRKPTITNGVK
+432 GVK
-443 HNPTSIIPT
+443 SNPQNVDNILV
-452 FGSQES
+452 
-458 EWNSI
+458 EWNINDFTSDNIDFNSLQHCLSAPLRYDSI
-463 AFNADSLNSITFR
+463 TTYPLNS
-476 HKLNNPVTYT
+476 
-486 LVGEGDYS
+486 
-494 LNPGTC
+494 GTC
-500 ELLLTNLVAQSK
+500 ELLLTDLAAQSK

-540 GDWNNVWGGNTI
+540 GDWNNVWSGNTI

-618 TDSTNGWNLF
+618 TDNTNGWNLF
-628 GVPIDVRHCL
+628 GVPIDVRYCL

-653 LYYLNEERCAW
+653 LYYLNEERYAW

-703 SLVLLS
+703 SLVLLN

-716 KYRGYHLVC
+716 KGRGYHLVC
-725 NPYPFSVNLNNFT
+725 NPYPFSVNLNNFIC
-738 RNNVGGMWLL
+738 NNVGGMWLL
-748 NPSNGGYTPADHNSV
+748 NPSNGGYTPTDHNSV

-781 ENRLI
+781 ENRLT

-964 IIDEVTVYDASGKE
+964 IIDEVSVYDASGKE

>member
-66 LSTQVNNSTPIGAA
+66 LSTQVTNATPIGAA

-99 NLKVADS
+99 NLTVADS
-106 GWYITG
+106 GWCIIEG
-112 GDSATFA
+112 GTAAFA

-148 GVTDTIKK
+148 GVTNTIQKK
-156 HQDTISTILQSNCD
+156 QDIISTILQSNCD
-170 EVIIKKYNNSNI
+170 EVIIERYNSSNI
-182 TIDSLRIIT
+182 TIDSLRIIS

-197 ETDRNRRGG
+197 ETDRNHRGG

-215 NTKYYIELSAK
+215 NTNYYIELSAK

-236 VSSAQKGVSATYCF
+236 VSAAQKGVSATYCF

-327 QVRCFHAGNVT
+327 QVGLFNNGNTDETGVN
-338 ATGNYNLKY
+338 ATIRYK
-347 VFSSEDTIH
+347 FSERDTIY
-356 RNDYIMLLGKIQ
+356 RDSYIMILKRLNG
-368 ELSNYDNVCFP
+368 LTDYAFPCFP
-379 TNNSNNAILAGND
+379 IVNGYCNTAGDDAFTVFKRDVN
-392 GFILLKKDILGNYK
+392 GNYK
-406 DTIDVFQMLDNSEL
+406 DTIDLFQKLYSTNGTIPVNYQNKIL
-420 QDNIRSFANTIL
+420 IRKPNIRS
-432 TRKPTITNGVK
+432 GVK
-443 HNPTSIIPT
+443 SNPQNVDNILV
-452 FGSQES
+452 
-458 EWNSI
+458 EWNINDFTSDNI
-463 AFNADSLNSITFR
+463 DFNSLQHCLSDPLRYDSIT
-476 HKLNNPVTYT
+476 TYP
-486 LVGEGDYS
+486 

-500 ELLLTNLVAQSK
+500 ELLLTNLDAQSK

-618 TDSTNGWNLF
+618 TDNTNGWNLF
-628 GVPIDVRHCL
+628 GVPIDVRYCL

-653 LYYLNEERCAW
+653 LYYLNEERYAW

-716 KYRGYHLVC
+716 KGQGYHLVC

-738 RNNVGGMWLL
+738 CNNVEGMWLL

-769 PFSGVMTKVDSS
+769 PFSGVMTKVESS
-781 ENRLI
+781 ENRLT
-786 VKKNAASQTS
+786 VNKNAASQTS

-812 SLGGD
+812 SIGGD

-835 DTYKMFSVGSAPDLY
+835 DTYKMFSIGSAPDLY

-922 VAEGVLT
+922 VAEGLLT

-950 FVQSRNRV
+950 FVQSRNKV

>member
-66 LSTQVNNSTPIGAA
+66 LSTQVTNVTPIGAA

-99 NLKVADS
+99 NLKVEEVNGNDMAFLS
-106 GWYITG
+106 N
-112 GDSATFA
+112 AKFA
-119 TPKMNIPQG
+119 TPHL
-128 SIVKM
+128 IVPAQSVLEM
-133 KVSPKSNSVRYVLIN
+133 KVQSIKTNSVKIN
-148 GVTDTIKK
+148 SSTYSIPSATKK
-156 HQDTISTILQSNCD
+156 SITHQFNNECD
-170 EVIIKKYNNSNI
+170 SVVIEGHSSHNLY
-182 TIDSLRIIT
+182 IDSLRIIT

-236 VSSAQKGVSATYCF
+236 VSSAQKGVSTTYCF

-296 LFSRIMSKS
+296 LFSRIVSAS
-305 SGSNFGLEI
+305 STFGLEI

-327 QVRCFHAGNVT
+327 QVGLFNNGNT
-338 ATGNYNLKY
+338 DATGVNATIRYK
-347 VFSSEDTIH
+347 FSERDTIY
-356 RNDYIMLLGKIQ
+356 RDSYIMILKRLNG
-368 ELSNYDNVCFP
+368 LTDYAFPCFP
-379 TNNSNNAILAGND
+379 IVNGYCNTAGDDAFTLFKRDVN
-392 GFILLKKDILGNYK
+392 GNYK
-406 DTIDVFQMLDNSEL
+406 DTIDLFQKLYSTNGTIPVNYQNKIL
-420 QDNIRSFANTIL
+420 IRKPNIRS
-432 TRKPTITNGVK
+432 GVK
-443 HNPTSIIPT
+443 SNPQNVDNILV
-452 FGSQES
+452 
-458 EWNSI
+458 EWNINDFTSDNI
-463 AFNADSLNSITFR
+463 DFNSLQHCLSAPLSYDSIT
-476 HKLNNPVTYT
+476 TY
-486 LVGEGDYS
+486 S
-494 LNPGTC
+494 FNPGTC
-500 ELLLTNLVAQSK
+500 ELLLTNLDAQSK

-653 LYYLNEERCAW
+653 LYYLNEERYAW

-709 NASFNAD
+709 NASFNPD
-716 KYRGYHLVC
+716 KGQGYHLVC
-725 NPYPFSVNLNNFT
+725 NPYPFSVNLNNFIC
-738 RNNVGGMWLL
+738 NNVGGMWLL
-748 NPSNGGYTPADHNSV
+748 NPSNGGYTPTDHNSV

-835 DTYKMFSVGSAPDLY
+835 DTYKMFSIGSAPDLY

>member
-41 DFDTSQV
+41 DFDTSRV

-99 NLKVADS
+99 NLTVADS
-106 GWYITG
+106 GWCIIEG
-112 GDSATFA
+112 GTAAFA

-148 GVTDTIKK
+148 GVTNTIQKK
-156 HQDTISTILQSNCD
+156 QDIISTILQSNCD
-170 EVIIKKYNNSNI
+170 EVIIKRYDGSNI
-182 TIDSLRIIT
+182 TIDSLRIIS

-197 ETDRNRRGG
+197 ETDRNHRGG

-236 VSSAQKGVSATYCF
+236 VSSAQKGVSTTYCF

-261 QIESSNSV
+261 QIENSTSV
-269 KIAWTNSSGANP
+269 RLAWTNSSGANP

-327 QVRCFHAGNVT
+327 QVGLFNNGNTDETGVN
-338 ATGNYNLKY
+338 ATIRYK
-347 VFSSEDTIH
+347 FSERDTIY
-356 RNDYIMLLGKIQ
+356 RDSYIMILKTLTG
-368 ELSNYDNVCFP
+368 LTDYAFTCFP
-379 TNNSNNAILAGND
+379 IISGICNAGGND
-392 GFILLKKDILGNYK
+392 AFALFKRDTNGDYK
-406 DTIDVFQMLDNSEL
+406 DTIDLFQKLYSTNGTIPVNYQNKIL
-420 QDNIRSFANTIL
+420 IRKPNIRS
-432 TRKPTITNGVK
+432 GVK
-443 HNPTSIIPT
+443 SNPQNVDNILV
-452 FGSQES
+452 
-458 EWNSI
+458 EWNINDFTSDNIDFNSLQHCLSAPLRYDSI
-463 AFNADSLNSITFR
+463 TTYPLNS
-476 HKLNNPVTYT
+476 
-486 LVGEGDYS
+486 
-494 LNPGTC
+494 GTC
-500 ELLLTNLVAQSK
+500 ELLLTNLDAQSK

-638 RKDIGDAFQRGDNDD
+638 RKDIGDAFQRGDTDD
-653 LYYLNEERCAW
+653 LYYLNEERYAW
-664 IPYFEDMEDSNFFT
+664 IPYFEDLEDSNFFT

-703 SLVLLS
+703 SLVLLN
-709 NASFNAD
+709 NASYNDD
-716 KYRGYHLVC
+716 KGQGYHLVC
-725 NPYPFSVNLNNFT
+725 NPYPFSVSLDNFT

-748 NPSNGGYTPADHNSV
+748 DPASGGYTPADYNSA

-769 PFSGVMTKVDSS
+769 PFSGVMTKVNSG
-781 ENRLI
+781 ENRLV
-786 VKKNAASQTS
+786 VKKNASSQAS
-796 AKSVGR
+796 AKSAGG
-802 KVEALKFKLN
+802 KVEALKFRLN
-812 SLGGD
+812 SLGGS
-817 DELRFYFRPE
+817 DELRFYFRNE
-827 ATNGYDSY
+827 ATNAYDSY
-835 DTYKMFSVGSAPDLY
+835 DTYKMFSIGSAPDLY
-850 CSADM
+850 CSTDM
-855 GDLSVVAL
+855 EDLSIVAL
-863 PYFEDSLHLQ
+863 PCFEDTLHLQ

-878 KSSREMS
+878 KSDREMS

-896 SVELYDKKGEKL
+896 SVELYDKTGEL
-908 YDFTKDSVY
+908 VSDFAKDSVS

>member
-20 AYAQID
+20 VYAQID

-66 LSTQVNNSTPIGAA
+66 LSTQVTNATLIGAA

-91 QFPGCRAM
+91 QFPSCRAM
-99 NLKVADS
+99 NLKVVDS

-156 HQDTISTILQSNCD
+156 QQDTISTILQSNCD
-170 EVIIKKYNNSNI
+170 EVIIKRYNSSTI

-236 VSSAQKGVSATYCF
+236 VSSAQKGVLATYCF

-296 LFSRIMSKS
+296 LFSRIVSAS
-305 SGSNFGLEI
+305 STFGLEI

-319 RDICLGDY
+319 KDICLGDY

-338 ATGNYNLKY
+338 ASENYNLKY
-347 VFSSEDTIH
+347 VFSNEDTIH
-356 RNDYIMLLGKIQ
+356 RNGYIMLLGTIK

-379 TNNSNNAILAGND
+379 TGNSNNAILAGND

-406 DTIDVFQMLDNSEL
+406 DTIDVFQMLDNNSEL

-476 HKLNNPVTYT
+476 HKLNNPITYT

-540 GDWNNVWGGNTI
+540 GDWNNVWSGNTI

-618 TDSTNGWNLF
+618 TDNTNGWNLF

-653 LYYLNEERCAW
+653 LYYLNEERYAW

-716 KYRGYHLVC
+716 KGQGYHLVC
-725 NPYPFSVNLNNFT
+725 NPYPFSVNLNNFIC
-738 RNNVGGMWLL
+738 NNVGGMWLL
-748 NPSNGGYTPADHNSV
+748 NPSNGGYTPADHNSA

-769 PFSGVMTKVDSS
+769 PFSGVMTKVESS

-786 VKKNAASQTS
+786 VNKNAASQTS

-850 CSADM
+850 CSADI

-978 VVKTNERAFVLPNY
+978 VVKTNERALVLPNY